1 MVMLHAIPMFETEL
15 KFQVPPERVAAV
27 RAAMAR
33 AVPRRQRLRAL
44 YVDTPEGTLASAGI
58 ALRVRQEGPRWV
70 QTLKAR
76 GAHAAERHEH
86 NVTLPRQPAGALPPA
101 VVPARHAGTPAA
113 AAWAAALGQSIEAF
127 DATRLQP
134 VMETDIARRA
144 VRVADPAGGV
154 VELAFDEGEVR
165 AGGAVARVCE
175 LEYELVE
182 GSLADLARQA
192 AEGVALHGLWLD
204 TVSKAERGELLA
216 RGRAW
221 PEAERFTAP
230 RLPGHPDGEA
240 LWRAALASAL
250 AMMLPNASALATGS
264 AEPEHVHQLRIGI
277 RRLRTAVQE
286 LGPLVR
292 LGSEPAWLAPLVA
305 LFRALGAGRDEAAL
319 RAGLAPR
326 LRAAGAPA
334 VDWQVGEQPP
344 PAAPGEL
351 VRAEA
356 AAGPRPAG
364 LAGRKPGAAARHAA
378 AGVPAASAPAPGPAA
393 PPGGPRRPGF
403 RGPAGSRAAPGPQAR
418 QALALPDRLRR
429 ADVRA
434 AQVDEALRARPRG
447 RAGSAGRTPGPAD
460 GLAAVPQR
468 GQPGARGLVRLR
480 LAGRAAAV
488 RRGFVCRCAA
498 RGGAR
503 ETLLV
508 SREPGG

>member
-1 MVMLHAIPMFETEL
+1 MFETEL

-113 AAWAAALGQSIEAF
+113 AALAAALGQSIEAF

-356 AAGPRPAG
+356 VQRALLALLVESQAPLHGMPPQECLRHLRRRLDRLHRQAARAGRDFAG
-364 LAGRKPGAAARHAA
+364 LPEAAQHRARKRVKRLRYLIDFVAPMFGQHKSLKRFVRALAAAQEALGGHQDLLTALPLYRS
-378 AGVPAASAPAPGPAA
+378 AASREPEAWFACGWLVAQLQSDAA
-393 PPGGPRRPGF
+393 SC
-403 RGPAGSRAAPGPQAR
+403 A
-418 QALALPDRLRR
+418 
-429 ADVRA
+429 V
-434 AQVDEALRARPRG
+434 ALRAVG
-447 RAGSAGRTPGPAD
+447 RVKR
-460 GLAAVPQR
+460 
-468 GQPGARGLVRLR
+468 
-480 LAGRAAAV
+480 
-488 RRGFVCRCAA
+488 FW
-498 RGGAR
+498 
-503 ETLLV
+503 
-508 SREPGG
+508 